1 MRRRTLLTGTAAA
14 ILAPPGLV
22 LAAPKPVRVGLV
34 AKALGIGFF
43 NAVHTGADEAAKQ
56 LGGVEVIYTGPSSTT
71 AEGQIEVINA
81 LTAQHVDAIA
91 VSANDPDALVP
102 ACKRAMQRG
111 IKVVSYDSAVAEAGR
126 SVHLAPSSSALIGQ
140 MCVQLAADAV
150 GDSGK
155 IAILSAT
162 PTSTNQNEWI
172 AEMKKVLP
180 QHPKLDLVA
189 TVYGDDLADKSYR
202 ETVALLERYPD
213 LGCIIAPTSV
223 GIVAAAKAVEDK
235 NKVGKVFVSGLG
247 LPSELIGH
255 VEAGSVKSFAVWN
268 PVDLGYAITEIAVE
282 IARGAKAGPNTTLSM
297 GRLGNVTFNAEGVG
311 VMGKPSTYD
320 KANIVQAAKIF

>member
-1 MRRRTLLTGTAAA
+1 MQRRTLLTGTAAA
-14 ILAPPGLV
+14 LLAPSGLILA
-22 LAAPKPVRVGLV
+22 ANKPLRIGLV

-43 NAVHTGADEAAKQ
+43 NAVHTGAEEAAKQ
-56 LGGVEVIYTGPSSTT
+56 LGDVSIIYTGPSSTT
-71 AEGQIEVINA
+71 AEGQIEVITA
-81 LTAQHVDAIA
+81 LTAQRVDAIA
-91 VSANDPDALVP
+91 ISANDADALVP

-111 IKVVSYDSAVAEAGR
+111 VKVVSYDSAVAEGGR
-126 SVHLAPSSSALIGQ
+126 IVHLAPSSSPLIGQ
-140 MCVQLAADAV
+140 MCIQLAADAT
-150 GDSGK
+150 GDAGK

-172 AEMKKVLP
+172 AAMKQALP

-202 ETVALLERYPD
+202 ETTALLERFPD

-235 NKVGKVFVSGLG
+235 GQVGKVYVTGLG

-255 VEAGSVKSFAVWN
+255 VEAGSVKSFAIWN
-268 PVDLGYAITEIAVE
+268 PIDLGYAITEIAVE
-282 IARGAKAGPNTTLSM
+282 IVRGAKAGPDTMLSM
-297 GRLGNVTFNAEGVG
+297 GRVGKVTFDAQGVG
-311 VMGKPSTYD
+311 AMGKPFIYD
-320 KANIVQAAKIF
+320 KKNIAQFAKVF